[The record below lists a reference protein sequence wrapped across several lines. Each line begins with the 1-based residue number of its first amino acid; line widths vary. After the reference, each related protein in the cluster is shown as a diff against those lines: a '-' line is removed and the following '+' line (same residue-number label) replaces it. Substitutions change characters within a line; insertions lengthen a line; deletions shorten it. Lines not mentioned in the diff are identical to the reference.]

1 MKCIIF
7 TLLHPRGTE
16 TLPFSRSV
24 PMLNE
29 NSDWPW
35 LGHIPAAPP
44 PPPAWG
50 RAEPWLEQ
58 GRGNFTKRKL
68 LSKEEKRNAGQA
80 KIMRI
85 PTLPNNHLHL
95 DQRQERKDCVY
106 VFLGPRFYCKWQ
118 FHGPPPP
125 ILLPNVHILPSLPA
139 LIQMP
144 PRLQDFTSFHQIKSN
159 QPTHS
164 YQALQCSS
172 IHSLSHVWLCDP
184 MDCST
189 PDFPVHHQLPELAHI
204 HVHQVSDT
212 IQPSHPLSSPS
223 PLAFN
228 LFQHQ
233 DLF

>member
-1 MKCIIF
+1 
-7 TLLHPRGTE
+7 
-16 TLPFSRSV
+16 
-24 PMLNE
+24 MLNE

-58 GRGNFTKRKL
+58 GRGNFTKGKL

-95 DQRQERKDCVY
+95 DQRQECKDWVY

-125 ILLPNVHILPSLPA
+125 IPLPNVHILPSLPT

-144 PRLQDFTSFHQIKSN
+144 PRLQDLTSFHQIKSN
-159 QPTHS
+159 HPTHS
-164 YQALQCSS
+164 HQALQCSS
-172 IHSLSHVWLCDP
+172 IHLLSHVWLFAIP
-184 MDCST
+184 WTAARQTSLSITNSQSLLTFMSIKS
-189 PDFPVHHQLPELAHI
+189 VM
-204 HVHQVSDT
+204 
-212 IQPSHPLSSPS
+212 PSNIRIFSKESVLCIRWPKY
-223 PLAFN
+223 
-228 LFQHQ
+228 
-233 DLF
+233 